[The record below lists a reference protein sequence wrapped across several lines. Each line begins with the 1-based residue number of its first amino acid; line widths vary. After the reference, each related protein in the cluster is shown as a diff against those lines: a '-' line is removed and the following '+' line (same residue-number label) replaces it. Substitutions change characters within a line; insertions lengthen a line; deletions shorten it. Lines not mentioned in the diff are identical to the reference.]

1 MLELHVWGP
10 AFGLPSIDP
19 HCLAAIAYLQQ
30 AVPAGKWVVTAS
42 SNPTVSPTCGVLDEL
57 PALRDGDIWIG
68 GFRNIF
74 HYLAQHSSGKWIL
87 DIGLSEQEGADC
99 IAFSSF
105 LDSTAQLLLDLSLYV
120 SVENYAKVT
129 RPAYSNL
136 QPFPL
141 PYLTPDAI
149 RSAARSRTQNL
160 GLASFI
166 SDYEKESTVNSSN
179 TISSFIPE
187 NLRRPKHTVSSLLAA
202 SPESMAQIRLD
213 ALATNCLEPIE
224 KLRAKK
230 RYLVSDIQITSL
242 DCLALGYLSLMLIP
256 ELPQSWLAK
265 TMRQKFP
272 RLSAWTQELRTE
284 IFGGA
289 VGSQDVFSDKKKGD
303 WGDRL
308 PWQKPETEKIWSK
321 GRLFLFAVTDGLP
334 DFGRLRRKDKMR
346 SYLERTPSDDMAY
359 NRSGHILKKLSAI
372 FIAGTTAGIGLMLF
386 GRHLNYFYE
395 EKNKGLSSNKLSS
408 FGDAGKILGAYS
420 RENESKLL

>member
-42 SNPTVSPTCGVLDEL
+42 SNPTVSPTYEL

-105 LDSTAQLLLDLSLYV
+105 LDSNAQLLLDLSLYV

-129 RPAYSNL
+129 RPAYGNL

-149 RSAARSRTQNL
+149 RSTARSRTQNL
-160 GLASFI
+160 GLAFFTT
-166 SDYEKESTVNSSN
+166 DHENDSTVNSSN
-179 TISSFIPE
+179 SVSSFIPE
-187 NLRRPKHTVSSLLAA
+187 NLRRSKHSVSSLLAA
-202 SPESMAQIRLD
+202 SPERMAQIRLD
-213 ALATNCLEPIE
+213 ALATSCLEPIE
-224 KLRAKK
+224 NLRAKK
-230 RYLVSDIQITSL
+230 RYLVSDTQITSL

-256 ELPQSWLAK
+256 ELPQPWLAK
-265 TMRQKFP
+265 TMRHKFP

-308 PWQKPETEKIWSK
+308 PWQKPETGNIWSR
-321 GRLFLFAVTDGLP
+321 GRLFLSAVTDGLP
-334 DFGRLRRKDKMR
+334 GFSRLRRKEKMR
-346 SYLERTPSDDMAY
+346 SYSEKKSNNEMAY
-359 NRSGHILKKLSAI
+359 NRSDHILKNLCVI
-372 FIAGTTAGIGLMLF
+372 FITGTVAGIGLALF
-386 GRHLNYFYE
+386 GQKYKDSYKG
-395 EKNKGLSSNKLSS
+395 EKNELSNNKLSL

-420 RENESKLL
+420 QENEAKLL

>member
-1 MLELHVWGP
+1 MFELHVWGP

-42 SNPTVSPTCGVLDEL
+42 SNPTISPTYEL

-87 DIGLSEQEGADC
+87 DVGLSEQEGADC

-105 LDSTAQLLLDLSLYV
+105 LDSTARLLLDLSLYV
-120 SVENYAKVT
+120 SIENYSKVT

-141 PYLTPDAI
+141 PYLMPDAI
-149 RSAARSRTQNL
+149 RSTARSRTQNL
-160 GLASFI
+160 GLASFNI
-166 SDYEKESTVNSSN
+166 DREKDSINNSSKS
-179 TISSFIPE
+179 ISSIIPE
-187 NLRRPKHTVSSLLAA
+187 NLRRSKHTVSSLVTA
-202 SPESMAQIRLD
+202 SPECVAQIRLN
-213 ALATNCLEPIE
+213 ALAIDCLEPIE
-224 KLRAKK
+224 NLRAKK
-230 RYLVSDIQITSL
+230 RYLVSDVQITSL

-289 VGSQDVFSDKKKGD
+289 VGCQDVFSDRKKGD

-308 PWQKPETEKIWSK
+308 PWQKSETENIWSRGQVFFLTMFDDLK
-321 GRLFLFAVTDGLP
+321 G
-334 DFGRLRRKDKMR
+334 FGRLRRKDKMR
-346 SYLERTPSDDMAY
+346 SYTAKKSD
-359 NRSGHILKKLSAI
+359 NRNVWNTSSKIFTTLSAV
-372 FIAGTTAGIGLMLF
+372 FLTGATAGIGMILLSLF
-386 GRHLNYFYE
+386 KTDHRKIKN
-395 EKNKGLSSNKLSS
+395 EKFDNNKLNS

-420 RENESKLL
+420 QEDEFKLL